1 MPVNLEELLSIKGV
15 ADSQL
20 YTRKGELILPKLQYQ
35 NARIVSVGKE
45 VAVYLGLLEE
55 IGAEFDV
62 VEFVFPDRR
71 VLVKPGTNFFI
82 VVEYEDH
89 ADIPLIKLTV
99 NVVSEA
105 VREDKK
111 MQKILSGAGGAKDL
125 LHAGELAVE
134 WRKVMKVLGLR

>member
-1 MPVNLEELLSIKGV
+1 MSVNLEELLSIKGV

-20 YTRKGELILPKLQYQ
+20 YTRKGELVLPKLQYQ

-45 VAVYLGLLEE
+45 IAVYLGLLEKVHGQVDA
-55 IGAEFDV
+55 I
-62 VEFVFPDRR
+62 EFVFPDRR

-82 VVEYEDH
+82 VVEYESH

-105 VREDKK
+105 VKEDKK
-111 MQKILSGAGGAKDL
+111 MQKTLGVAGGSHELLQAADL
-125 LHAGELAVE
+125 AHE
-134 WRKVMKVLGLR
+134 WKKVAHVVGLR